1 MIMENKKDKLSA
13 RFLRYF
19 VQGLLFLAPIS
30 ITIFALYHSF
40 VFLDD
45 LLKDFIPINIPGLG
59 IIVILVLVTFIGF
72 IGSLFANPLFNYIEK
87 LLTKTP
93 LIKIIYSSVK
103 DLLSAFV
110 GNKRKFTEAVLV
122 KINNEPNIERLGF
135 ITSRD
140 LKRFGIES
148 NKVAVYLPFSYSVMG
163 GVFIVPIEN
172 VKLIDV
178 SATEVMKFIVSG
190 GVTKS

>member
-1 MIMENKKDKLSA
+1 MEKKKDRFSAKLL
-13 RFLRYF
+13 RFF

-30 ITIFALYHSF
+30 ITVFALYHSF
-40 VFLDD
+40 NFLDD
-45 LLKDFIPINIPGLG
+45 LLKDFIPVEIPGLG
-59 IIVILVLVTFIGF
+59 ILLVIVLITFIGF
-72 IGSLFANPLFNYIEK
+72 IGSLFANPLFSYIEK

-122 KINNEPNIERLGF
+122 KISNDPEMERLGF

-140 LKRFGIES
+140 LKRFGVED
-148 NKVAVYLPFSYSVMG
+148 NKVAVYLPYSYSVMG
-163 GVFIVPIEN
+163 GVFIVPAEN